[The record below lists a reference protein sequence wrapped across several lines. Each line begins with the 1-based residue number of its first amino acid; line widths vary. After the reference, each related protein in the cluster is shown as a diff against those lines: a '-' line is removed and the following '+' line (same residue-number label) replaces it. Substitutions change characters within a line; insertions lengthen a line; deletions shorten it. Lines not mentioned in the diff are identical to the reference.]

1 MSLQRLAIAAIAVG
15 LGLTSA
21 AHAAAPY
28 AWSIA
33 GSAPTDYE
41 FAMDATTAASGVKS
55 ALITAKPGARSDGF
69 GTLMQ
74 IIAAD
79 DYRGGR
85 WRLSGYLRTDAA
97 KRAQIW
103 MRVDGPDRQILSFDN
118 MDSRP
123 VTGTTSWTQY
133 DIVLDVPS
141 ASTDIAFGFL
151 LIASGKVWGD
161 SFKLEK
167 VGATVPVTSAGPA
180 LPRAPANLDF
190 EDSDSQSL
198 LPAGAPISAHWTSRR
213 IRFVYSPITD
223 GFKTTYYTCTGLRDD
238 MTAILR
244 ELGARNDLVVA
255 PVGCPGG
262 IYKGLDATFSVLEPA
277 AIGGQIKGASQTV
290 AARWDTITLHTD
302 MSCELI
308 KQVSRQILPLFAAR
322 KVGPANCLSESSVK
336 LRNAPLS
343 VEVLRPVDARS
354 SPQSAP

>member
-1 MSLQRLAIAAIAVG
+1 MAQ
-15 LGLTSA
+15 
-21 AHAAAPY
+21 AAAPY

-41 FAMDATTAASGVKS
+41 FAMDATTAQSGKKS
-55 ALITAKPGARSDGF
+55 ALITAKPDAKGDGF

-74 IIAAD
+74 MIAAD

-97 KRAQIW
+97 KRAQMW
-103 MRVDGPDRQILSFDN
+103 MRIDGPDRQTLSFDN

-123 VTGTTSWTQY
+123 VTGTTRWTQY

-151 LIASGKVWGD
+151 LIGSGKVWGD

-167 VGATVPVTSAGPA
+167 VGPTVPVTSAGPA
-180 LPRAPANLDF
+180 LPRAPVNLDF
-190 EDSDSQSL
+190 EDSDSQSPP
-198 LPAGAPISAHWTSRR
+198 PAGGPVSARWTSRR
-213 IRFVYSPITD
+213 IHFVYSPITD
-223 GFKTTYYTCTGLRDD
+223 GFKTTYYTCTGLRDQ
-238 MTAILR
+238 MTYILR
-244 ELGARNDLVVA
+244 ELGARNDLVVT

-290 AARWDTITLHTD
+290 TARWDTVTLKTD

-308 KQVSRQILPLFAAR
+308 EQVSRQIIPLFAAR
-322 KVGPANCLSESSVK
+322 KVGPANCISDSSIK
-336 LRNAPLS
+336 LRHEPLS
-343 VEVLRPVDARS
+343 VEVLRPIDARN
-354 SPQSAP
+354 SPQSSP